1 MKPFLKLFITLLTLI
16 FLATPLEAGPKSK
29 KKSCPQ
35 KVYNPGAGSNY
46 KGVKCPKKKKIKLQ
60 KYY

>member
-1 MKPFLKLFITLLTLI
+1 MKPFWKLFLLLLTVL
-16 FLATPLEAGPKSK
+16 FLAPALEAGHKSK

-46 KGVKCPKKKKIKLQ
+46 KGHKCPKKKKIKLQ